1 MSKDIIG
8 SFFGAS
14 QSHFRP
20 FFTSKRVKSTAIGSR
35 RPRRSKRRGKR
46 PVGAHR
52 RGARLLARK
61 RPSDR
66 STDADQLTRAGP
78 GSRPAGSLRQSTE
91 RPPGPPGWRCVP
103 TGLER
108 CTHRGYSNP
117 HLAVILIFPLA
128 LTNVTVPPLSSR
140 STLARPGPPGSSSHA
155 RTLLASTGSGTRP
168 SHRTSTTP
176 LAETA

>member
-1 MSKDIIG
+1 MAKDIIG

-78 GSRPAGSLRQSTE
+78 GISPCGQPSAVYRAASRAAWLARRPQRGGGSIDGRLGDASPPE
-91 RPPGPPGWRCVP
+91 R
-103 TGLER
+103 
-108 CTHRGYSNP
+108 ND
-117 HLAVILIFPLA
+117 
-128 LTNVTVPPLSSR
+128 VPPKLVARQRLVGAHRRRCPTFGAAAPFR
-140 STLARPGPPGSSSHA
+140 SIDGRLVGG
-155 RTLLASTGSGTRP
+155 GSG
-168 SHRTSTTP
+168 
-176 LAETA
+176 L